1 MPQIGPLEIFIV
13 AAIALIVFGPQK
25 LPEIARTL
33 GRFMSEIRRMASEV
47 KSEFDAGL
55 DDDDEVEPEVES
67 EPESEVG
74 DEDTGAIDDAAP
86 RPTSED

>member
-25 LPEIARTL
+25 LPEIARTI
-33 GRFMSEIRRMASEV
+33 GRFMSEVRRMASEV

-55 DDDDEVEPEVES
+55 DDDDEVEPEA
-67 EPESEVG
+67 G

-86 RPTSED
+86 RPSSED

>member
-25 LPEIARTL
+25 LPEIARTI
-33 GRFMSEIRRMASEV
+33 GRFMSEVRRMASEV

-55 DDDDEVEPEVES
+55 DEDDDET
-67 EPESEVG
+67 EVG
-74 DEDTGAIDDAAP
+74 DEDSGAIDDAAP
-86 RPTSED
+86 KPTSED